1 MSPARWGQTKKMFAP
16 PDKMRVFEK
25 HCLTIAT
32 SDLEAVKQL
41 ERRRV
46 DQHLPARRLRFV
58 RVDERRPDDEAL
70 LAPEVRDLRTPVN
83 NFE

>member
-1 MSPARWGQTKKMFAP
+1 M
-16 PDKMRVFEK
+16 
-25 HCLTIAT
+25 
-32 SDLEAVKQL
+32 KQL

-70 LAPEVRDLRTPVN
+70 LAPEVRDRKRADLHVGLELPALERLERRRVD
-83 NFE
+83 EEQRA